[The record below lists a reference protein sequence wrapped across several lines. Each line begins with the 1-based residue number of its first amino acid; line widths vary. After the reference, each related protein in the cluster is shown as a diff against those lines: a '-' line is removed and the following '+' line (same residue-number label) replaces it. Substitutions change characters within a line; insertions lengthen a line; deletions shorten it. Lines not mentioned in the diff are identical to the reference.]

1 MCIKCP
7 VNHELEN
14 LLPPPFVAGVL
25 KAGQFKA
32 GDTISFKE
40 EIRTANPITGGEKG
54 VKPARYGL
62 IPTYP
67 LEQLARLY
75 GYGAKK
81 YADRNWER
89 GYEWSKSYDAL
100 QRHVN
105 AFWSGEDIDPES
117 GLPHLASAVF
127 HCFALMEW
135 GKTHPELDD
144 RPKRK
149 E

>member
-1 MCIKCP
+1 MCIKCF
-7 VNHELEN
+7 
-14 LLPPPFVAGVL
+14 LPTHP
-25 KAGQFKA
+25 KA
-32 GDTISFKE
+32 KE
-40 EIRTANPITGGEKG
+40 EVCSVNPLTGGKKG
-54 VKPARYGL
+54 VKPAMYGL
-62 IPTYP
+62 IPVYP
-67 LEQLARLY
+67 LEQVARLY

-81 YADRNWER
+81 YADRNWEK
-89 GYEWSKSYDAL
+89 GYEWRKSYDAL

-105 AFWSGEDIDPES
+105 AFWSGEDIDAES